1 MIPSG
6 EFYMGAGDD
15 KWALARELPKHKVR
29 VDSFYMDIHEVTNRQ
44 FEEFVNATGYKTV
57 AELRKVKWPSGD
69 ELGQYFLVVLVF
81 VLLII
86 AYVSGL
92 DVVFGWVVI
101 KLFGH

>member
-1 MIPSG
+1 MILIPSG

-57 AELRKVKWPSGD
+57 AELPVDWDVLKRQLPPNTSKRNSSC
-69 ELGQYFLVVLVF
+69 LVPW
-81 VLLII
+81 
-86 AYVSGL
+86 SM
-92 DVVFGWVVI
+92 
-101 KLFGH
+101 LFT

>member
-1 MIPSG
+1 MVLIPSG

-57 AELRKVKWPSGD
+57 AELPVDWDVLKRQLPPNTTKPNSSFLEPGSIVVRKTKDSKYLCCVW
-69 ELGQYFLVVLVF
+69 
-81 VLLII
+81 
-86 AYVSGL
+86 
-92 DVVFGWVVI
+92 
-101 KLFGH
+101 

>member
-1 MIPSG
+1 MCIR
-6 EFYMGAGDD
+6 D
-15 KWALARELPKHKVR
+15 R
-29 VDSFYMDIHEVTNRQ
+29 
-44 FEEFVNATGYKTV
+44 
-57 AELRKVKWPSGD
+57 RKVKWPSGD